1 MLCFCLQLF
10 AAAPEGGVEV
20 THVVPQFEDFAK
32 ALTLYLARGVEVC
45 AAVIIGLAAIRAT
58 WKALV
63 LFVRGP
69 APDFDAE
76 KVRLQ
81 LGRWLALAL
90 EFELAADI
98 LRTAVAPSWNEIGQL
113 AAIVVLRTALN
124 YFLQQEID
132 KAAARGKGDPG

>member
-1 MLCFCLQLF
+1 MPSPALF
-10 AAAPEGGVEV
+10 AASLLADADAGRL
-20 THVVPQFEDFAK
+20 VPVFEDFAK

-45 AAVIIGLAAIRAT
+45 AAVVIGLAAIRAT
-58 WKALV
+58 WKALA
-63 LFVRGP
+63 LFYTGP
-69 APDFDAE
+69 TPQFDAQ
-76 KVRLQ
+76 KIRLQ

-98 LRTAVAPSWNEIGQL
+98 LRTAVAPTWNEIGQL

-124 YFLQQEID
+124 YFLQLEID